1 MTMKMMQTATI
12 GALALGVVI
21 GFARPAP
28 AC

>member
-1 MTMKMMQTATI
+1 MKLMHTSTI